1 MVEQRVEKYEIHSYY
16 KNQNE
21 SETKKKDFQFL
32 SLKKFTKLGV
42 SLKDKWIWTHFEQ
55 NNLNT
60 QTFIISGNFASGQK
74 IPMTNFCHKSLGQKV
89 EWKFLRVV

>member
-32 SLKKFTKLGV
+32 SLKKLTKLGV
-42 SLKDKWIWTHFEQ
+42 SLWDK
-55 NNLNT
+55 
-60 QTFIISGNFASGQK
+60 
-74 IPMTNFCHKSLGQKV
+74 
-89 EWKFLRVV
+89 

>member
-21 SETKKKDFQFL
+21 SEKDFQFL
-32 SLKKFTKLGV
+32 SLKKLTKLGI